1 MKDETFDF
9 DLYEND
15 IHKTGRTGLSIG
27 ILMLFCAPFLF
38 AFFLHA
44 HFNMKG
50 FWPALVQVL
59 FIYIPSCIVEYLV
72 YVPLLGPGAS
82 YLGFMTGNI
91 SNMKLPCAFTAR
103 DIAKTEVGTPEDE
116 IITTL
121 SVATSSLVTMLVI
134 LLGVLLLIPLTP
146 ILQNPVLRPA
156 FDNLLP
162 CLFGALA
169 MQYFKKNPILSI
181 FPMLFIII
189 LCSLM
194 PNLIGS
200 ATTLLIPNG
209 AIAIGLCYLMYR
221 FKPRLIKEIQ

>member
-1 MKDETFDF
+1 MKEMAFDF
-9 DLYEND
+9 DQYENEV
-15 IHKTGRTGLSIG
+15 HRTGRIGLSIG
-27 ILMLFCAPFLF
+27 ILLLFVAPFLF

-59 FIYIPSCIVEYLV
+59 VIYVPSSIVEYLV

-82 YLGFMTGNI
+82 YLSFITGNI
-91 SNMKLPCAFTAR
+91 SKMKLPCAFTAR

-134 LLGVLLLIPLTP
+134 FLGVLLLIPLTP
-146 ILQNPVLRPA
+146 ILQNPTLRPA

-181 FPMLFIII
+181 FPMLFIVI
-189 LCSLM
+189 LCSLV
-194 PNLIGS
+194 PSLIAS
-200 ATTLLIPNG
+200 STTLLIPNG
-209 AIAIGLCYLMYR
+209 AISIGLCYLMYR
-221 FKPRLIKEIQ
+221 FTPQMIKEIK